1 MTAAR
6 SYRIWSSSRMKRHR
20 LSASARSTRG
30 SKAAASVRW
39 AFQCERRA
47 GGDGGARET
56 PPRRPRKARRGADVQ
71 GSWRIPQMIPR
82 ARIAK
87 PAGFEDP
94 IRSKTAVLE
103 ETSAGHRSL
112 PVSETGRVRG
122 VRDAGRRRRKWIFC
136 RNFSDG
142 AAQESNLPTVGLPR
156 PAGFEDQA
164 GLAQRSG
171 VSGVCAPKRAPDVRC
186 FALTSL
192 GLVSASLGAG
202 TARVA
207 GEMFQRSCGCPRAPP
222 VPAARGWLPE

>member
-1 MTAAR
+1 
-6 SYRIWSSSRMKRHR
+6 
-20 LSASARSTRG
+20 
-30 SKAAASVRW
+30 
-39 AFQCERRA
+39 
-47 GGDGGARET
+47 
-56 PPRRPRKARRGADVQ
+56 
-71 GSWRIPQMIPR
+71 MIPR

-142 AAQESNLPTVGLPR
+142 AAQESNLPTVGLQR

-171 VSGVCAPKRAPDVRC
+171 VSGVCAPKRAPEVRC

-202 TARVA
+202 DGRGCGRDVPAILRVSTSSVCARCSGVVTRVGAPVA
-207 GEMFQRSCGCPRAPP
+207 GRRLVCEWPIDIGRVEKRAGVVSGVLTREDETMPSKGGCS
-222 VPAARGWLPE
+222 